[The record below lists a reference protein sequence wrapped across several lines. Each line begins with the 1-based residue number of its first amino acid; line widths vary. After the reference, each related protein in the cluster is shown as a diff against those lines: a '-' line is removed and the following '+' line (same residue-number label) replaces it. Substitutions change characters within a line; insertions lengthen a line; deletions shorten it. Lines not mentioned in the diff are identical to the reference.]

1 MEYLS
6 ITIQHLRKRLSS
18 IYIHCYI
25 CLTLVKILKSIFDGA
40 NAYFDAKTKL
50 NEVVA
55 AYSSSIADMSTQLGI
70 KILGQGKEANR

>member
-1 MEYLS
+1 
-6 ITIQHLRKRLSS
+6 
-18 IYIHCYI
+18 
-25 CLTLVKILKSIFDGA
+25 LKSIFDGA

-55 AYSSSIADMSTQLGI
+55 AYSSSIADMSAQLGI